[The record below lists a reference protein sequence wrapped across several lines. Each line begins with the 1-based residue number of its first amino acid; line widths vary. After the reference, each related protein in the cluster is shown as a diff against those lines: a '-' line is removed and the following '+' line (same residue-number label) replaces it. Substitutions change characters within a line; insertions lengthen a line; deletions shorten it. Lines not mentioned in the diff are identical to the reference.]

1 MQKNMRKEPE
11 AAKMSPATT
20 RVPLLFWCSDSR
32 TETGVVDLFLARSLS
47 SLSALASPQHH
58 RRHHHHRQ
66 PGAPNKQLRA
76 RQSKSEAFPLH
87 AFSLRVLT
95 ARHRD
100 AIMGNIHGYWQR
112 VCAQAD
118 GRDELQLQRVSSV
131 AFGVAVSGR
140 PRRAF

>member
-1 MQKNMRKEPE
+1 
-11 AAKMSPATT
+11 MSPATT
-20 RVPLLFWCSDSR
+20 RVPLLLCCSDSR

-58 RRHHHHRQ
+58 HHHRRHQ
-66 PGAPNKQLRA
+66 PGAPNQQLRA

-140 PRRAF
+140 LRRAF